1 MTAAPRQ
8 HHKRRPRPA
17 TLALAA
23 LLACSAEPTV
33 VALELGDDASCT
45 PPRLAALASVS
56 VEVYGDA
63 DGQPC
68 TLARRCITIDAAQ
81 ELADITAALH
91 AAMQPLVDLELA
103 GTRQIAILG
112 HSRLGCGEGDR
123 GLCGFADL
131 ADADDSLVVP
141 IHCDDPDAPIC
152 PLTVPAF
159 CP

>member
-1 MTAAPRQ
+1 MTTAP
-8 HHKRRPRPA
+8 PFCLV
-17 TLALAA
+17 LALAG
-23 LLACSAEPTV
+23 CSPEPTV
-33 VALELGDDASCT
+33 IALELSGDASCT
-45 PPRLAALASVS
+45 PARLGALASVS

-68 TLARRCITIDAAQ
+68 TLARRCLAVDDPTD
-81 ELADITAALH
+81 LADITAALH
-91 AAMQPLVDLELA
+91 AAMQPLVDLELE

-131 ADADDSLVVP
+131 ADADDTLVVP
-141 IHCDDPDAPIC
+141 IHCDDPSAPIC

>member
-1 MTAAPRQ
+1 MIAPPRP
-8 HHKRRPRPA
+8 RRP
-17 TLALAA
+17 LAA
-23 LLACSAEPTV
+23 LALVLAACSVPPTV
-33 VALELGDDASCT
+33 VALELGSDDSCD
-45 PPRLAALASVS
+45 PDRLAALASVS

-68 TLARRCITIDAAQ
+68 TLARRCLAVDDPTD
-81 ELADITAALH
+81 LADITAALH
-91 AAMQPLVDLELA
+91 AAMQPLVDLELE

-131 ADADDSLVVP
+131 ADADDTLVVP
-141 IHCDDPDAPIC
+141 IHCDDPSASIC